1 MERVHTFSKCGVILY
16 ILFKTEDLGINLCKG
31 LSESPKHINSQ
42 CNTLSM
48 RYLWVIAKYTTN
60 HAFPFKDSDK
70 STQNHNVK
78 KIETLNLCIVST
90 IGVYS
95 LLLKRKRRV
104 LIKKHSKPSNSWQPF
119 SVLQMLEAIPDGTME
134 QNRILFSF
142 LLQFIPRLTG

>member
-1 MERVHTFSKCGVILY
+1 MGRQSIPKFYKCDREIHRVRVRRRMHIYKQQLS
-16 ILFKTEDLGINLCKG
+16 INWC
-31 LSESPKHINSQ
+31 
-42 CNTLSM
+42 M
-48 RYLWVIAKYTTN
+48 RTSNLLDYAKYTTN
-60 HAFPFKDSDK
+60 DAFPFKDSDK
-70 STQNHNVK
+70 SIQNHNVK
-78 KIETLNLCIVST
+78 KIVTLNLSLVST

-119 SVLQMLEAIPDGTME
+119 SVLQMLEATPGGTME